1 MENNSLLSEL
11 MEGLT
16 EKGMEFVPQAMT
28 RLLNAAMEIER
39 SRFLGA
45 ERYQRSDSRLG
56 YANGFKPKT
65 VTTRFGKIT
74 LDIPQVRNLEF
85 YPQCIEKGDRS
96 ERALKTA
103 LAQMYIS
110 GVSTRRVKEITE
122 VLCGAEV
129 SATQVSNVTKLLD
142 EELTTF
148 RKRKLGKFV
157 YLTLDAKYEKVR
169 VDKQVISQCLL
180 IATGINAEGYREIL
194 SVAVKSSEAK
204 VNWKEFLE
212 DLKERG
218 TCGVKMITSDA
229 HSGLKEALNT
239 VYPEVPWQR
248 CQFHFAQ
255 DAQHKAK
262 TKAQKPEI
270 ASAIRSIFSET
281 SIDNAQAQTRAIA
294 DRFRDK
300 NSDFA
305 SWLEENVHECLAV
318 YSQPTDFHTRL
329 RTSNGLERVNREINR
344 RTSIVGIFP
353 NPDSLLRLATAV
365 LIEIH
370 EDWVTATQPY
380 LNFNNHMQL
389 SVL

>member
-1 MENNSLLSEL
+1 MRNDNLFSEL

-16 EKGMEFVPQAMT
+16 EKGLEFVPQAMT
-28 RLLNAAMEIER
+28 QLFNAAMEIER
-39 SRFLGA
+39 SKFLGA
-45 ERYQRSDSRLG
+45 ERYERSEDRKG

-65 VTTRFGKIT
+65 MTTRFGKIT

-85 YPQCIEKGDRS
+85 YPQCIEKGERS

-129 SATQVSNVTKLLD
+129 SSTHVSNVTKLLD
-142 EELTTF
+142 EELGTF
-148 RKRKLGKFV
+148 RSRKLAQFV
-157 YLTLDAKYEKVR
+157 YLILDAKYEKVR
-169 VDKQVISQCLL
+169 VDNQVVSQCLL
-180 IATGINAEGYREIL
+180 IATGINIEGYREIL

-204 VNWKEFLE
+204 VNWREFLE
-212 DLKERG
+212 DLKQRG
-218 TCGVKMITSDA
+218 MSGVKMITSDA
-229 HSGLKEALNT
+229 HSGLKEAILT
-239 VYPEVPWQR
+239 VYPEVKWQR

-262 TKAQKPEI
+262 TKAQQPEI
-270 ASAIRSIFSET
+270 ASAIRAIFNET
-281 SIDNAQAQTRAIA
+281 SIEKAQAQVTSIA

-300 NSDFA
+300 NA
-305 SWLEENVHECLAV
+305 ELATWIEENVHECLSV
-318 YSQPTDFHTRL
+318 YMQPIEFHARI

-353 NPDSLLRLATAV
+353 NTDSLLRLATAV
-365 LIEIH
+365 LVEIH
-370 EDWVTATQPY
+370 EEWISAIQPY
-380 LNFNNHMQL
+380 MNFNNHKQL
-389 SVL
+389 LVL